1 MDKLVIGLILGSS
14 LTFFAFLGSYF
25 FLNWVKE
32 KKQQIAELQGDY
44 YAWKRKIS
52 EVEILWYEFLQWKRD
67 KENK

>member
-1 MDKLVIGLILGSS
+1 MDQLIAGIIIGGS
-14 LTFFAFLGSYF
+14 LTIFCFIGSYF

-32 KKQQIAELQGDY
+32 KKQQIADLQEHY

>member
-32 KKQQIAELQGDY
+32 KTSQIASIKWELQRY
-44 YAWKRKIS
+44 SMELELWHEFQFWKR
-52 EVEILWYEFLQWKRD
+52 EQ